1 MQLVRCDNYVGSYY
15 PPKIPLDRKA
25 MAKSG
30 QNNTLRKGELI
41 MKPFRILHLSDIHI
55 GDTYMKSSDI
65 AYRII
70 TDIESESIN
79 GIKSVIVTGDIF
91 EGCCG
96 ENDRII
102 TEAINF
108 FNIIFEELNASTG
121 ITKHD
126 FLFVPGNHDIIR
138 SEDESKR
145 WGKYRSFLDG
155 FYGSLPDF
163 YDHNDFSLLK
173 TYDDSRIAFVGFNS
187 CGLKEES
194 LFDSKLLKDIS
205 KIDNSQFG
213 ASGVEKKALLG
224 FIESQTKN
232 KTFVDFG
239 EITPK
244 QLLKVR
250 RELNK
255 YDDYNIVA
263 FFHHH
268 FYLFPEVYSKYGD
281 SSLIRNYTNIIQQL
295 QQAHVKTVLHGHK
308 HFDLERPLITDSYY
322 DNAKNIINIIAGGS
336 VGTNRVPKHT
346 FNIIDFYDKDSDI
359 ELIQKKF
366 VYNNDQLEPIV
377 TRQIPPKASDNSS
390 RIRLLNTFKL
400 NNPELFSIYSE
411 AIEKINIVTDDY
423 NNMLKWLES
432 IFVGFEEIH
441 KLFETNSLCIF
452 FLLYAMNYRV
462 LKIKEKIGK
471 EKIDNSYYK
480 ILNDLLS
487 NSVSDVG
494 FDKAQY
500 IRLFEQDDLNKL
512 KESGDKIFDAL
523 QNKKTKHYLSFS
535 MIGIFITDIYLMLR
549 YYAGSFYKRY
559 IRYKVNIKLDET
571 EFHQNVP
578 VQKIMIH
585 SDADRRSAFID
596 LRCNSATAHKLAVL
610 FVKEFELIISKF
622 EDYFKTVGLKLYYLT
637 PKIEKNSILN
647 AIDNYNFEAYI
658 PTLIPLLT
666 GDNIYAKKEVFA
678 RELIQNSIDA
688 IAVRA
693 STDNTFDQTIYITLG
708 QAQGRKFFR
717 IKDNGT
723 GMDRFKIERYFTS
736 IGRSFYSGDE
746 YRDLEIEYKPIS
758 NFGIGFLSAFMICRE
773 IDVKTRYYLEEKE
786 GLRLHIPNYD
796 GCFFIEKDES
806 LDIGTEITLHI
817 DKTIS
822 HDIQPD
828 QIIEYICNTMKDVS
842 CDIHIKNE
850 ITKQEI
856 KLKAKSIRHSIPNN
870 DLLFIPFLDS
880 GKIGEN
886 INVETTIRTSEY
898 IKKYPY
904 GLMVDVTG
912 NHSTGA
918 VMNSGIKLYDTDV
931 EDVWSMLFGVD
942 GRRFRVFNNFFL
954 FNFPSNYLNIDVSR
968 EKISS
973 LTQLVTKTDFNT
985 CMLNEISKQINQYI
999 VLCKNTR
1006 TCNPAINL
1014 HSLMMTLVQLCK
1026 ETPELSRFRSSLMSM
1041 RYVLYL
1047 RFNENT
1053 IDLIVSRQGEKPTD
1067 AVAYIQNN
1075 FSKCNEDFK
1084 SFVLSNS
1091 TEDEAETL
1099 ISKTE
1104 YLHKILPN
1112 IHELISR
1119 RSIFWDRDF
1128 EEYYYYHYRYPSS
1141 ERFHLEISEYL
1152 QKILKS
1158 KDDNVVYAFL
1168 LLAAFLLKREGEK
1181 SHISIMDNI
1190 LAMLLEQFTVS
1201 DVESGNCT
1209 KTIRYED
1216 IKKTFKRLK

>member
-1 MQLVRCDNYVGSYY
+1 
-15 PPKIPLDRKA
+15 
-25 MAKSG
+25 
-30 QNNTLRKGELI
+30 
-41 MKPFRILHLSDIHI
+41 MKLFRILHLSDVHI
-55 GDTYMKSSDI
+55 GGTYMDSSDI

-70 TDIESESIN
+70 SDIESENIN
-79 GIKSVIVTGDIF
+79 GIQAVIVTGDIF

-102 TEAINF
+102 SEAVNF
-108 FNIIFEELNASTG
+108 FNIIFEELNAVTG
-121 ITKHD
+121 ITKND

-138 SEDESKR
+138 TEDNSKR
-145 WGKYRSFLDG
+145 WTKYRSFLEK

-163 YDHNDFSLLK
+163 YDHNDFSLIR
-173 TYDDSRIAFVGFNS
+173 TYDDNRIAFVGFNS

-205 KIDNSQFG
+205 KIDNSQFD
-213 ASGVEKKALLG
+213 AFGVEKKALLG
-224 FIESQTKN
+224 LIESQTKN
-232 KTFVDFG
+232 KMFVDFG

-263 FFHHH
+263 LFHHH

-295 QQAHVKTVLHGHK
+295 QQARVKTVIHGHK

-322 DNAKNIINIIAGGS
+322 DNAKNVINIIAGGS
-336 VGTNRVPKHT
+336 IGTNRVSKHT

-366 VYNNDQLEPIV
+366 VYNNDQLEPII
-377 TRQIPPKASDNSS
+377 TRQIPPKASDNNSI
-390 RIRLLNTFKL
+390 IRLINTFKL
-400 NNPELFSIYSE
+400 NNPELFSLYSD
-411 AIEKINIVTDDY
+411 AVEKINIVADDY

-432 IFVGFEEIH
+432 IFVGFDEIH
-441 KLFETNSLCIF
+441 KIFENNSLCIF

-462 LKIKEKIGK
+462 LKIKETIGK
-471 EKIDNSYYK
+471 ENIDKSYYK
-480 ILNDLLS
+480 ILDDLLL

-494 FDKAQY
+494 FDKDQY
-500 IRLFEQDDLNKL
+500 IKLFELDDLNKL
-512 KESGDKIFDAL
+512 KEKGDSIFDIL
-523 QNKKTKHYLSFS
+523 QNKKTKYYFSFS

-637 PKIEKNSILN
+637 PKIEKNNIPD

-708 QAQGRKFFR
+708 QSHGRKFFR
-717 IKDNGT
+717 IKDYGT

-773 IDVKTRYYLEEKE
+773 IDVKTRYYLDEKE

-796 GCFFIEKDES
+796 GCFFIEKDDT
-806 LDIGTEITLHI
+806 LDIGTEITLYI
-817 DKTIS
+817 DKKIS
-822 HDIQPD
+822 HDIQPE
-828 QIIEYICNTMKDVS
+828 QIVEYICNTMKDIS

-850 ITKQEI
+850 ITKQEK
-856 KLKAKSIRHSIPNN
+856 KLKAKSIRHKIPNN

-880 GKIGEN
+880 GKIDEN
-886 INVETTIRTSEY
+886 INMETTIRTNEY
-898 IKKYPY
+898 VKKYPY
-904 GLMVDVTG
+904 GLMIDISG

-918 VMNSGIKLYDTDV
+918 IMNSGIKLYDTDV
-931 EDVWSMLFGVD
+931 EDVWGMLFGVD
-942 GRRFRVFNNFFL
+942 SRRFRMFNNFFL

-968 EKISS
+968 EKIAS
-973 LTQLVTKTDFNT
+973 LTELVAGTDFNINL
-985 CMLNEISKQINQYI
+985 LNEISRQISQYI
-999 VLCKNTR
+999 TLCKNTK
-1006 TCNPAINL
+1006 TSTPAINL
-1014 HSLMMTLVQLCK
+1014 HYLMMTLVQFCK
-1026 ETPELSRFRSSLMSM
+1026 NIPELSRLRNSLMSM

-1047 RFNENT
+1047 RFNDTT
-1053 IDLIVSRQGEKPTD
+1053 IDMIVSRQGEKPTG

-1075 FSKCNEDFK
+1075 FSKCNEAFK
-1084 SFVLSNS
+1084 TFVSSNS
-1091 TEDEAETL
+1091 TEEDKDTF
-1099 ISKTE
+1099 ISKSE
-1104 YLHKILPN
+1104 YLHKVLPN
-1112 IHELISR
+1112 IHELVSR
-1119 RSIFWDRDF
+1119 RSHFWDRDF
-1128 EEYYYYHYRYPSS
+1128 EEYYYYNYRYPSS
-1141 ERFHLEISEYL
+1141 GKFYFEISEYL
-1152 QKILKS
+1152 QKVLKS

-1168 LLAAFLLKREGEK
+1168 LFAAFLLKAEDEK
-1181 SHISIMDNI
+1181 NDISIMENI
-1190 LAMLLEQFTVS
+1190 FTMLLEQFTVS
-1201 DVESGNCT
+1201 DIESGNCT

-1216 IKKTFKRLK
+1216 IKKVLKRLK

>member
-1 MQLVRCDNYVGSYY
+1 
-15 PPKIPLDRKA
+15 
-25 MAKSG
+25 
-30 QNNTLRKGELI
+30 
-41 MKPFRILHLSDIHI
+41 MKLFRVLHLSDIHI

-70 TDIESESIN
+70 SDIESENIN
-79 GIKSVIVTGDIF
+79 GIQSVIVTGDIF

-96 ENDRII
+96 ENEGII
-102 TEAINF
+102 SEAINF
-108 FNIIFEELNASTG
+108 FNIIFQELNESTG
-121 ITKHD
+121 ITKND

-145 WGKYRSFLDG
+145 WTKYRSFLEG

-163 YDHNDFSLLK
+163 YDHNDFSLIK
-173 TYDDSRIAFVGFNS
+173 TYDDNRIAFVGLNS
-187 CGLKEES
+187 CCLKEEP

-205 KIDNSQFG
+205 EIDSSQFDTF
-213 ASGVEKKALLG
+213 GVEKKALLDL
-224 FIESQTKN
+224 IESQTMN
-232 KTFVDFG
+232 KTFVDYG

-244 QLLKVR
+244 QLLKVK

-281 SSLIRNYTNIIQQL
+281 SSLIRNYTNIIQLL
-295 QQAHVKTVLHGHK
+295 QQIRVKTVLHGHK

-322 DNAKNIINIIAGGS
+322 DNAKNIINVIAGGS
-336 VGTNRVPKHT
+336 VGTNRTTKHT
-346 FNIIDFYDKDSDI
+346 FNIIDFYDKDSDV

-366 VYNNDQLEPIV
+366 VYNNDQLEPIII
-377 TRQIPPKASDNSS
+377 RQIPPKASDNNS
-390 RIRLLNTFKL
+390 RIRLLNTFQL
-400 NNPELFSIYSE
+400 NNPELYSFYSD
-411 AIEKINIVTDDY
+411 AIEKINIVADDY

-432 IFVGFEEIH
+432 IFIGFDEIH
-441 KLFETNSLCIF
+441 KIFETNSLCVF

-462 LKIKEKIGK
+462 LKIKETIGK
-471 EKIDNSYYK
+471 ENIDNSYYT
-480 ILNDLLS
+480 ILNDLLL
-487 NSVSDVG
+487 NSVSNVG
-494 FDKAQY
+494 FDKKQY
-500 IRLFEQDDLNKL
+500 LQLFEQDNLNKL
-512 KESGDKIFDAL
+512 KEKGDNIFDTL
-523 QNKKTKHYLSFS
+523 QNKKAKYYLSFS

-585 SDADRRSAFID
+585 SDADRRSAVIN

-622 EDYFKTVGLKLYYLT
+622 EDYFKTVGLKIYYLT
-637 PKIEKNSILN
+637 PKIEKNNIPN

-658 PTLIPLLT
+658 PMLIPLLT

-693 STDNTFDQTIYITLG
+693 STDNAFDQTIYITLG

-717 IKDNGT
+717 IKDCGT

-773 IDVKTRYYLEEKE
+773 IDVKTRYYLDEQE

-796 GCFFIEKDES
+796 GCFFIEKDDT
-806 LDIGTEITLHI
+806 LDIGTEITLYI
-817 DKTIS
+817 DKKIS

-828 QIIEYICNTMKDVS
+828 QIIEYICNTMEDVS
-842 CDIHIKNE
+842 CDIHIRNE
-850 ITKQEI
+850 ISKKEI
-856 KLKAKSIRHSIPNN
+856 KLKAKSIRHKIPNN

-880 GKIGEN
+880 GKIDEN
-886 INVETTIRTSEY
+886 INVETTIRTNDY
-898 IKKYPY
+898 VNKYPY
-904 GLMVDVTG
+904 GLIIDVTG
-912 NHSTGA
+912 NYCAGA
-918 VMNSGIKLYDTDV
+918 IMNSGIKLYDTDV
-931 EDVWSMLFGVD
+931 EDVWSMLLRCD
-942 GRRFRVFNNFFL
+942 GKRLRIVHNFFL

-968 EKISS
+968 EKIAGLTELVAKTNLCIS
-973 LTQLVTKTDFNT
+973 LF
-985 CMLNEISKQINQYI
+985 NEISRQINQYI
-999 VLCKNTR
+999 DLCKITK
-1006 TCNPAINL
+1006 TSNPAINL
-1014 HSLMMTLVQLCK
+1014 HTLMMTLVQLCK
-1026 ETPELSRFRSSLMSM
+1026 ENPDLSSLRSNLMSK

-1047 RFNENT
+1047 RFNDST
-1053 IDLIVSRQGEKPTD
+1053 IDLIVSRQREKLTD
-1067 AVAYIQNN
+1067 AIAYTQNN
-1075 FSKCNEDFK
+1075 YLKCHEEFKDFV
-1084 SFVLSNS
+1084 SSNS
-1091 TEDEAETL
+1091 TKDDIDIL
-1099 ISKTE
+1099 NSKTE
-1104 YLHKILPN
+1104 YLHKVLPN
-1112 IHELISR
+1112 IHELVNL
-1119 RSIFWDRDF
+1119 RSFLEDMDYN
-1128 EEYYYYHYRYPSS
+1128 EYYYYHYRYPAS
-1141 ERFHLEISEYL
+1141 EKFHSQISEHL
-1152 QKILKS
+1152 QKVLKS
-1158 KDDNVVYAFL
+1158 KDDNIVYTFL
-1168 LLAAFLLKREGEK
+1168 LLSAFLLKRNGEK
-1181 SHISIMDNI
+1181 DHISIMENI
-1190 LAMLLEQFTVS
+1190 LAMLLEQYTVS
-1201 DVESGNCT
+1201 DVENGNCI

-1216 IKKTFKRLK
+1216 IKKVFKRLSSKKDRSI